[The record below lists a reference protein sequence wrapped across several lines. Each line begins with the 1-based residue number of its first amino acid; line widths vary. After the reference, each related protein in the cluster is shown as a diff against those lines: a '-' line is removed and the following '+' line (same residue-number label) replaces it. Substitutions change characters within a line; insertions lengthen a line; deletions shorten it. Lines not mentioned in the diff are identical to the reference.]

1 MFTNFSH
8 EPVEPASS
16 TPRELNEE
24 MFMKRY
30 NYSSNL
36 EFGNQ
41 NLRNPRTDKIEEK
54 INSVKTAFNNLKLT
68 PRDTFSDIPFEESF
82 TSAGST
88 ASPRSGGYLTDRATS
103 PSAASV
109 TSVQSVSSQ
118 VSVSGRRYSKYSKI
132 IKLFPLYVFI
142 CSFDGS
148 I

>member
-1 MFTNFSH
+1 MFTNFSTD
-8 EPVEPASS
+8 PVEPASS

-24 MFMKRY
+24 LFIKRY

-36 EFGNQ
+36 EAGYPN
-41 NLRNPRTDKIEEK
+41 RNNPSDKIEEK
-54 INSVKTAFNNLKLT
+54 INSVKSAFNNLKLT
-68 PRDTFSDIPFEESF
+68 PRDAFSDIPFEESF

-118 VSVSGRRYSKYSKI
+118 VSVSGRR
-132 IKLFPLYVFI
+132 LE
-142 CSFDGS
+142 
-148 I
+148 